1 MDRKTVKHTLLG
13 LALVGAATLAAAVP
27 FSTPLPAAHAD
38 SSCTA
43 MLQGLEAWAGQGPGY
58 AIRFALASNRAGQL
72 VSYTTGVLT
81 VSGGLLTNLPA
92 GGSPQYFSDRFTT
105 LPTGGFG
112 TSQPFSALATDRLG
126 VALNPVS
133 GSTTLTLLSWGGGQV
148 HIPSVQCAN
157 GVMYGFSVDGDGNN
171 INSLETFGFSE
182 VYYAPIK

>member
-1 MDRKTVKHTLLG
+1 MDRKTVRHTLVG
-13 LALVGAATLAAAVP
+13 LALVGAATLATGVP

-43 MLQGLEAWAGQGPGY
+43 MLQGLEAWAAQGPGY
-58 AIRFALASNRAGQL
+58 DIGFTLASNRASRL
-72 VSYTTGVLT
+72 VTYTTGVLT
-81 VSGGLLTNLPA
+81 FSGGLLTNLPA
-92 GGSPQYFSDRFTT
+92 GSPEYFSDRFTT

-133 GSTTLTLLSWGGGQV
+133 GYTTLTLLSWGGGQV

-171 INSLETFGFSE
+171 INTLETFSFSK